1 MITNI
6 GCELTTHPTDV
17 LAPSGRGR
25 GSADVRASGA
35 DVVEFA
41 ISRTGGRSQ
50 VVAAC
55 VWVDYLIL
63 KFNKLLIVTNYVII

>member
-6 GCELTTHPTDV
+6 GCELTTHP
-17 LAPSGRGR
+17 APSGRGR
-25 GSADVRASGA
+25 GSADVRATGA

-41 ISRTGGRSQ
+41 ISRTGVRSQ

-55 VWVDYLIL
+55 VWVDFLIL
-63 KFNKLLIVTNYVII
+63 KFN

>member
-1 MITNI
+1 M
-6 GCELTTHPTDV
+6 

-41 ISRTGGRSQ
+41 ISRTGVRTPETGRRERRGLR
-50 VVAAC
+50 VGR
-55 VWVDYLIL
+55 
-63 KFNKLLIVTNYVII
+63 LLDLEV

>member
-1 MITNI
+1 MTY
-6 GCELTTHPTDV
+6 V

-25 GSADVRASGA
+25 GSADVRATGA

-41 ISRTGGRSQ
+41 ISRTGVRSQ

-55 VWVDYLIL
+55 VWVDFLIL
-63 KFNKLLIVTNYVII
+63 KFN